1 MCADPDSSMRDLE
14 TTVARDQAIASLVLR
29 LSNTAYYGLPG
40 RISTLSRAI
49 LVLGS
54 DKLKSVVLASC
65 TESLFRKPRSSFQD
79 RVLWEHALA
88 TAIVARLIA
97 RLCRY
102 PEGEAALV
110 AGLIHDIGKTVMDTN
125 KREQYQW
132 VVQRV
137 TNEGESFV
145 TAEREVFGFDHA
157 DVGGLVAQKWSLADS
172 LVDAVRCHHNPGAA
186 THDPT
191 LAAIVNLAN
200 GVVTKLEIGPEKT
213 PDLDLA
219 LLPAADMLPLD
230 PAMYETLP
238 EQALECL
245 EAERQSLTVN

>member
-1 MCADPDSSMRDLE
+1 MCADAESSMRDLE

-29 LSNTAYYGLPG
+29 LSNSAYYGLPG

-65 TESLFRKPRSSFQD
+65 TESLFRRPRSSFQE
-79 RVLWEHALA
+79 RTLWEHSLA
-88 TAIVARLIA
+88 TAIVARMLA
-97 RLCRY
+97 GLCRY

-110 AGLIHDIGKTVMDTN
+110 AGLIHDIGKSVMDTN
-125 KREQYQW
+125 EAEKYQW

-145 TAEREVFGFDHA
+145 AAEREVFGFDHA
-157 DVGGLVAQKWSLADS
+157 DVGGLVALKWSLAEP
-172 LVDAVRCHHNPGAA
+172 LAEAVRCHHDPGQA
-186 THDPT
+186 TLDPT

-200 GVVTKLEIGPEKT
+200 GVCTKLEIGPEKT

-219 LLPAADMLPLD
+219 LLPAASMLPLD
-230 PAMYETLP
+230 PAIYETLP
-238 EQALECL
+238 EQALACL
-245 EAERQSLTVN
+245 ATERQSLSVS